1 MKRWRD
7 ISQLLARWWK
17 SDFSP
22 HLHLAGWYLFFFF
35 LTKTRIRHG
44 LKEGHGWERVRG
56 RDECKGPGKGPN

>member
-22 HLHLAGWYLFFFF
+22 HLHLAGWYLFFGQ
-35 LTKTRIRHG
+35 RHG
-44 LKEGHGWERVRG
+44 L
-56 RDECKGPGKGPN
+56 DTD